1 MRTKERDNKIEK
13 NGRIKI
19 RTTDRT
25 RNREWQIAK
34 ERMIQQKIKEWK
46 GLERDNDRQNKKE
59 EWWNDRE
66 W

>member
-1 MRTKERDNKIEK
+1 MRTKERENENEK
-13 NGRIKI
+13 KGRIKI

-59 EWWNDRE
+59 EW
-66 W
+66 